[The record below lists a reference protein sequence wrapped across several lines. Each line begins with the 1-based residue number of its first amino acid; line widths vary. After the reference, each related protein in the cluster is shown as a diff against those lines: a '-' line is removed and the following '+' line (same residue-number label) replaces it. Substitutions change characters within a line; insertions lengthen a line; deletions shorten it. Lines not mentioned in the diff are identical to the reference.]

1 MYYSGGNYYAPTAD
15 GSSWIR
21 LGTNNV
27 GIWTAPSGA
36 AGRTLTL
43 QQNFYG
49 TNSYTQL
56 HGGKLYINDA
66 GNVGIGDT
74 TPDSKLDVEG
84 GDIRISTSG
93 YGLIFPDGTKQTT
106 AATAGA
112 VKTVSAF
119 LPDEKCC
126 TRTNAGSC
134 GMPGYSN
141 VLTVPAG
148 SFLLGMKAKWEDKS
162 TCEYH
167 STSTSVGI
175 AGYSVSE
182 SDVYNAWTQ
191 TAWHSTHGLKNNILK
206 DVTYN
211 LGAST
216 YIPCG
221 GTHTSCVRN
230 INVTLYYIQ
239 AG

>member
-27 GIWTAPSGA
+27 GIWTAPSGT

-56 HGGKLYINDA
+56 HGGKLYINDV
-66 GNVGIGDT
+66 GEVGIGDT

-106 AATAGA
+106 AAAGA

-119 LPDEKCC
+119 LPEVKCC
-126 TRTNAGSC
+126 TRTNAGDCSM
-134 GMPGYSN
+134 GTYSN
-141 VLTVPAG
+141 VFTVPAG
-148 SFLLGMKAKWEDKS
+148 SFLLGLKARWEGNT
-162 TCEYH
+162 TCSYANPRI
-167 STSTSVGI
+167 SI
-175 AGYSVSE
+175 AGYSLSGT
-182 SDVYNAWTQ
+182 VYQAWTQ
-191 TAWHSTHGLKNNILK
+191 IPWRSIHGLKNNILK
-206 DVTYN
+206 DVTYD

-216 YIPCG
+216 YNPCG
-221 GTHTSCVRN
+221 GTQTICVGN
-230 INVTLYYIQ
+230 IDVTLYYIQ